1 MDQIDI
7 FDIAS
12 LDNSSTP
19 DGVWYKQQAGGDI
32 PDGRLDSCLFLA
44 AAPDK
49 SSYNM

>member
-12 LDNSSTP
+12 LDNPSTP
-19 DGVWYKQQAGGDI
+19 DGVWHKQKADGNI
-32 PDGRLDSCLFLA
+32 PDGRVDSCLFMA